1 VTDDKGTDPRTREWS
16 WAYAGLVLIAGALFL
31 YSVRSVLGPVPV
43 FLLLLLLLS
52 PFAGTR
58 THGVAVTG
66 ITLLFAIWLLRTL
79 GGLLTPFL
87 LAAAVAYILDPAVD
101 ALERRGLH
109 RWLAIAIL
117 ALPAVAILAAL
128 LLIGVPAVAHQ
139 AETFLAELPTAA
151 ARLSTWLASV
161 RTRLVGTDIPFI
173 DEERVFGW
181 IGSIDEVRIA
191 QFLEERRGVLLD
203 RSWSAVLGAGRG
215 VGVVLALLGFLV
227 LTPVLSVYLLRDWDR
242 ITAAAANLIPESRRA
257 RSVAFAREYDGLLAR
272 FLRGQVI
279 AAAIVGVLTWLGLLI
294 AGFPMSGLVGAIA
307 GLFNLVPYLGL
318 IASILPVVIIALLS
332 GSILASLLKAGIV
345 FAIVQFI
352 DGSITGPRI
361 VGESVGLHPV
371 WVMLA
376 LAVGGFAFGF
386 AGLIL
391 AMPAAVLIKLLLRE
405 AIARYRASNLFRSS
419 ET

>member
-1 VTDDKGTDPRTREWS
+1 
-16 WAYAGLVLIAGALFL
+16 
-31 YSVRSVLGPVPV
+31 
-43 FLLLLLLLS
+43 
-52 PFAGTR
+52 
-58 THGVAVTG
+58 
-66 ITLLFAIWLLRTL
+66 
-79 GGLLTPFL
+79 
-87 LAAAVAYILDPAVD
+87 
-101 ALERRGLH
+101 
-109 RWLAIAIL
+109 
-117 ALPAVAILAAL
+117 
-128 LLIGVPAVAHQ
+128 
-139 AETFLAELPTAA
+139 
-151 ARLSTWLASV
+151 
-161 RTRLVGTDIPFI
+161 
-173 DEERVFGW
+173 
-181 IGSIDEVRIA
+181 
-191 QFLEERRGVLLD
+191 
-203 RSWSAVLGAGRG
+203 
-215 VGVVLALLGFLV
+215 
-227 LTPVLSVYLLRDWDR
+227 
-242 ITAAAANLIPESRRA
+242 
-257 RSVAFAREYDGLLAR
+257 
-272 FLRGQVI
+272 
-279 AAAIVGVLTWLGLLI
+279 
-294 AGFPMSGLVGAIA
+294 MSGLVGAIA